1 MSVVEVAQMLNDYGA
16 RLHGERRY
24 LASVSAFAR
33 AVRTDP
39 QCAEAHNGLGV
50 ALMNLGR
57 YAEAEPAY
65 RRALELNPKSGSAWA
80 NLALLLNGTGRSG
93 ESEAAFDRALLLNP
107 GDLGARWNRSNVL
120 LERGDWARG
129 LDEYEVRIPFRGSP
143 NFPRMPYPMWNG
155 EDLSG
160 KTIYIQAEQGIGD
173 RILCSRYLPLLK
185 QKFPTCTIL
194 YLSKPQMHALM
205 WEFRD
210 AVTFLPEGIPWPKAD
225 YGLFEMSLL
234 RYFQTRTDAV
244 PADPGLFKKRALQ
257 AGGEGGKVLKL
268 TIPAMKVGLCWTGN
282 PEQDRNA
289 ERSVPLEMLL
299 PLAEDPNVV
308 LVSLQVGSRDIQRLG
323 AEQLICDISNDLVG
337 QLHRT
342 ASTIMELDLVITCC
356 TSIAH
361 LAGALGVPTIVMLC
375 HNPYWVW
382 LKNRDDSV
390 WYPSVRLVRQ
400 PKPNDWA
407 SVVTQVQTLLDER
420 VRTWTDSPMTAKAV

>member
-1 MSVVEVAQMLNDYGA
+1 MSSEIAKMLNDYGA

-24 LASVSAFAR
+24 FTSASAFAR

-39 QCAEAHNGLGV
+39 ECAEAYNGFGV

-57 YAEAEPAY
+57 YEEAEPAY
-65 RRALELNPKSGSAWA
+65 RKALELNPKSGAAWA
-80 NLALLLNGTGRSG
+80 NLALLLNGTDRSG

-107 GDLGARWNRSNVL
+107 GDAGARWNRANVL
-120 LERGDWARG
+120 LERGAWEKG
-129 LDEYEVRIPFRGSP
+129 LEEYEVRIQHRGSP
-143 NFPRMPYPMWNG
+143 NFPKMPYPMWKG
-155 EDLSG
+155 EDLTG

-185 QKFPTCTIL
+185 KRFPMCTIL
-194 YLSKPQMHALM
+194 YLSKPQMHAMM

-210 AVTFLPEGIPWPKAD
+210 VVTFLPEGIPWPKAD
-225 YGLFEMSLL
+225 YGLFEMSLIK
-234 RYFQTRTDAV
+234 YFETRTGSV
-244 PADPGLFKKRALQ
+244 PKDPGLLRKRASQ
-257 AGGEGGKVLKL
+257 GSGEGGSVLKL
-268 TIPAMKVGLCWTGN
+268 TVPAMKVGLCWTGN

-289 ERSVPLEMLL
+289 ERSVPLELLL

-308 LVSLQVGSRDIQRLG
+308 LVNLQVGSHDIQRLG
-323 AEQLICDISNDLVG
+323 AEQLICDISRDLEG

-342 ASTIMELDLVITCC
+342 ASTILELDLVITCC

-407 SVVTQVQTLLDER
+407 SVVTQVQTLLDEH
-420 VRTWTDSPMTAKAV
+420 VRTWLASPKTAKAV